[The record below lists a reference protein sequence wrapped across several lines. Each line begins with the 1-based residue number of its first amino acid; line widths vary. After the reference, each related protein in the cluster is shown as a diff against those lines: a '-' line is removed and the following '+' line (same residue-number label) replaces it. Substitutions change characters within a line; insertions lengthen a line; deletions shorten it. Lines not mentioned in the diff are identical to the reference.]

1 MMVWSIRGAIKRE
14 RITREKFVTSITKFI
29 NIVLFRSQ
37 VEEIRDQETRNVPLF
52 YIQTDDRQELYLQ
65 NTINVESGFSGSNTR

>member
-1 MMVWSIRGAIKRE
+1 MVRSIRRAIKRE

>member
-1 MMVWSIRGAIKRE
+1 MVRSIRGAIKRE

>member
-1 MMVWSIRGAIKRE
+1 MVWSIRGAIKRE

>member
-1 MMVWSIRGAIKRE
+1 MVSIRGAIKRE
-14 RITREKFVTSITKFI
+14 RIMREKFVTSITKFI

>member
-1 MMVWSIRGAIKRE
+1 MVSIRGAIKRE

-65 NTINVESGFSGSNTR
+65 NTINVESGFNGSNTR

>member
-1 MMVWSIRGAIKRE
+1 MVSIRGAIKRE

>member
-1 MMVWSIRGAIKRE
+1 MVSIRGAIKCE
-14 RITREKFVTSITKFI
+14 RITPEKFVTSITKFI

>member
-1 MMVWSIRGAIKRE
+1 MVSIRGAIKRE
-14 RITREKFVTSITKFI
+14 RITREKFVTSIAKFI